1 MSAGKVELGAFRT
14 YPKGYKPP
22 DEVPSEYQS
31 IPLNKVEDFGVHCKQ
46 VLLHRI
52 QFSLLVCL
60 KIVLSLDVS
69 LKFLDS
75 VF

>member
-31 IPLNKVEDFGVHCKQ
+31 IPLNKIEDFGVHCKQ
-46 VLLHRI
+46 VSPLSSI
-52 QFSLLVCL
+52 FSIFETLGRLEN
-60 KIVLSLDVS
+60 LSMS
-69 LKFLDS
+69 LEI
-75 VF
+75 